1 MTLFTRRPLTSDVGP
16 TRQRF
21 TPVGNFAPSQG
32 WSPIRANLS
41 LSVRTIE
48 THKYEMMETLGLHS
62 KAELVRWLD
71 RRLISD

>member
-1 MTLFTRRPLTSDVGP
+1 MAKARCLREVFDN
-16 TRQRF
+16 RQ
-21 TPVGNFAPSQG
+21 GEL
-32 WSPIRANLS
+32 ANLS

-71 RRLISD
+71 RRLFSD